1 MSIVN
6 TGQTELD
13 QEIARWNKPYVFTP
27 YPRMLYR
34 GLLKSNG
41 STQVDQRI
49 VASAGEQ
56 REAEADRWVESPSG
70 ATEQVETVQQEIS
83 QAAAEANAAA
93 TKMSWKAQRERKARE
108 DATDKHLPE

>member
-1 MSIVN
+1 MEQAVCLHAVSQNAVSGSAEIQWLHAGGPAHCGVSGRASRSGSGPLGRV
-6 TGQTELD
+6 TG
-13 QEIARWNKPYVFTP
+13 
-27 YPRMLYR
+27 
-34 GLLKSNG
+34 
-41 STQVDQRI
+41 
-49 VASAGEQ
+49 
-56 REAEADRWVESPSG
+56 G